1 MDSKFRKV
9 EGIFTV
15 VLRSKDNVNFVIKQI
30 VYLRQCKMLKI
41 EYPQDQME
49 VHPSLLAVKP
59 LTKNHLRCTMVI

>member
-30 VYLRQCKMLKI
+30 VYLRQYKMLKI

-49 VHPSLLAVKP
+49 VHPSLAVKP
-59 LTKNHLRCTMVI
+59 LTKNHL

>member
-30 VYLRQCKMLKI
+30 VYLRQYKMLKI

-49 VHPSLLAVKP
+49 VRPSLSVKP
-59 LTKNHLRCTMVI
+59 LTKNQL

>member
-30 VYLRQCKMLKI
+30 VYLRQYKMLKI

-49 VHPSLLAVKP
+49 VHPGLLAVKP
-59 LTKNHLRCTMVI
+59 LTKNHL